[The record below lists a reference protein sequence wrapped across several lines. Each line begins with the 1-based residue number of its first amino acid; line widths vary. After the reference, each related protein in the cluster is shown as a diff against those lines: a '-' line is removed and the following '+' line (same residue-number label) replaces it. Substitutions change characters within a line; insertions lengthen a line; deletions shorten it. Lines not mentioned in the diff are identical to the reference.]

1 MTVGVRNVLV
11 AGLPPDV
18 PGWLARR
25 LPGATVEDQASPAD
39 AADAL
44 RTGDWALAVLDA
56 SWLEP
61 SVIQALE
68 AARGSGSAP
77 PVLLSSPADRR
88 GGGEAPP
95 VEVARVFVQP
105 LDREALVREAAE
117 RLGMGALASS
127 TVGASTAGASGLPA
141 AVTAVWLKY
150 RDQVLARVDVLE
162 AAALRL
168 MEGRLSRDERRE
180 AEREAHKLAGS
191 VGTFGFAEGSRL
203 AREAETMLAGPNP
216 PGQAEALRLADLAVA
231 LRRELTASPAPA
243 PPPPPLASQRTESTR
258 STDAPAED
266 GTGPAP
272 FASSRSAPS
281 SSGARRIAAAAAAE
295 EGPTLL
301 IVDEDRDTADRLAME
316 ASARGMRPVIAHG
329 QAEAR
334 AALSRTRPDAALL
347 DISVAGGMELLRAL
361 SDRFPPVPAVVF
373 TRSDAF
379 TDRVE
384 VARLG
389 GRGFLRK
396 PLAPARAIDAVEPML
411 RPDARRDAAVLAV
424 DDDAAVLDAVRF
436 ILEPHGIRVDTLSR
450 TDRFWEALEASAP
463 DVVLLDVDM
472 PGVNGLELCRVLRN
486 DPRWKSVPIVFL
498 TSRTDPTTVQEVFAA
513 GADDFVGKP
522 FVGPELGARIQNRL
536 ERVRMQRALAET
548 DALTGVPNRRGSEE
562 VLERFLRLA
571 AGQGDPLAI
580 GVVDLDCFKGVN
592 DRCGHAVG
600 DEVLARVA
608 RVLQKRFRAEDVVA
622 RWGGEEFVVGMYGM
636 DKSDGVQRLA
646 EALEVLRE
654 EPFTAPDGDTFGVTF
669 SAGVSEFATDG
680 RDLQSLYRAAD
691 AAMYAAKQAGRDR
704 VLPAGWTPAHGEGP
718 RTVDVLV
725 VEDDPAIAR
734 LLQHALE
741 TRGLRHEWVSSGE
754 RAAQLLTGPAPELR
768 ARVVLLDV
776 DLPGLDGLGVL
787 QLMARERMLER
798 TRVIML
804 TVRTHENEV
813 VRALEM
819 GAFDHVSKPFSV
831 PVLLQRI
838 RRALKV

>member
-1 MTVGVRNVLV
+1 MKNVLV
-11 AGLPPDV
+11 GGLPPDV

-25 LPGATVEDQASPAD
+25 LAGATVEDQPTPA
-39 AADAL
+39 AAAQAL
-44 RTGDWALAVLDA
+44 RAGGWSLAVLDA

-61 SVIQALE
+61 GVIRALE
-68 AARGSGSAP
+68 EARRSGSAP

-88 GGGEAPP
+88 GGEAPP

-117 RLGMGALASS
+117 RLGIGGAPAGGG
-127 TVGASTAGASGLPA
+127 GAAPAPGALPA
-141 AVTAVWLKY
+141 AVAAVWLKY
-150 RDQVLARVDVLE
+150 RDQVLGRVDVLE
-162 AAALRL
+162 SAALSLLEGKLDR
-168 MEGRLSRDERRE
+168 EGRRA

-203 AREAETMLAGPNP
+203 ARQAETMLAGPNP
-216 PGQAEALRLADLAVA
+216 PGQAEALLLADLAVA
-231 LRRELTASPAPA
+231 LRRELTAPAPSPAQPVPSA
-243 PPPPPLASQRTESTR
+243 
-258 STDAPAED
+258 APAE
-266 GTGPAP
+266 
-272 FASSRSAPS
+272 
-281 SSGARRIAAAAAAE
+281 AAEAAESMEAGRQGRGAAAAE
-295 EGPTLL
+295 STASPAEAEGPVLL

-316 ASARGMRPVIAHG
+316 ASARGFRPTVAHG
-329 QAEAR
+329 GPEAR
-334 AALSRTRPDAALL
+334 AALKHTQPDAALL
-347 DISVAGGMELLRAL
+347 DISVQGGMELLRAL

-396 PLAPARAIDAVEPML
+396 PLAPARAIDVVEPLL
-411 RPDARRDAAVLAV
+411 RSDAPRQAAVLAV
-424 DDDAAVLDAVRF
+424 DDDPAVLEAVRF
-436 ILEPHGIRVDTLSR
+436 VLEPHGVRVDTLGEPE
-450 TDRFWEALEASAP
+450 RFWEALEASAP

-472 PGVNGLELCRVLRN
+472 PRVNGLELCRVLRN
-486 DPRWKSVPIVFL
+486 DPRWKSVPVVFL

-522 FVGPELGARIQNRL
+522 FVGPELGARIHNRL

-548 DALTGVPNRRGSEE
+548 DVLTGVLNRRGSEE

-571 AGQGDPLAI
+571 AGQGDPLAV

-636 DKSDGVQRLA
+636 DKADGVQRLA
-646 EALEVLRE
+646 EALEVMRE
-654 EPFTAPDGDTFGVTF
+654 EPFTAPGGEPFRVTF

-680 RDLQSLYRAAD
+680 RDLQTLYRAAD
-691 AAMYAAKQAGRDR
+691 AAMYMAKQAGRDR
-704 VLPAGWTPAHGEGP
+704 VLPAGWTPEQAEGP

-754 RAAQLLTGPAPELR
+754 RAGALLTGAAPELR

-787 QLMARERMLER
+787 RLMARERMLER

-838 RRALKV
+838 RRALRT

>member
-25 LPGATVEDQASPAD
+25 LPGATVEEQASPAD
-39 AADAL
+39 TAEAL

-61 SVIQALE
+61 SVIEALE
-68 AARGSGSAP
+68 AGRESGSAP
-77 PVLLSSPADRR
+77 PVLLSAPADRR
-88 GGGEAPP
+88 GGDAPP
-95 VEVARVFVQP
+95 VEVVRVFVQP

-117 RLGMGALASS
+117 RLGIGGDAAASPAPSAAPAASGRGAA
-127 TVGASTAGASGLPA
+127 AGLPA

-162 AAALRL
+162 AAALRI
-168 MEGRLSRDERRE
+168 MEGRLDREGRRE

-203 AREAETMLAGPNP
+203 AREAETMLAGPHA
-216 PGQAEALRLADLAVA
+216 PGQGDALRLADLAVA
-231 LRRELTASPAPA
+231 LRRELTAPPSPAPA
-243 PPPPPLASQRTESTR
+243 SYVPAPPVDGAG
-258 STDAPAED
+258 APG
-266 GTGPAP
+266 GTGSPSA
-272 FASSRSAPS
+272 AGRSAASAPS
-281 SSGARRIAAAAAAE
+281 DGD
-295 EGPTLL
+295 GPTLL
-301 IVDEDRDTADRLAME
+301 IVDEDGDTAERLAME
-316 ASARGMRPVIAHG
+316 ASARGMNPVLARG
-329 QAEAR
+329 VEDAR
-334 AALSRTRPDAALL
+334 AALERTRPDAALL
-347 DISVAGGMELLRAL
+347 DISVPGGMELLRAL
-361 SDRFPPVPAVVF
+361 SLRFPPVPAVVF

-396 PLAPARAIDAVEPML
+396 PLAPARAVDAVEPLL
-411 RPDARRDAAVLAV
+411 RSDTRREAVVLAV
-424 DDDAAVLDAVRF
+424 DDDAAVLEAVRF
-436 ILEPHGIRVDTLSR
+436 VLEPHGVRVDTVND
-450 TDRFWEALEASAP
+450 TEAFWTALEASAP

-472 PGVNGLELCRVLRN
+472 PSVNGLELCRVLRN
-486 DPRWKSVPIVFL
+486 DPRWKSVPIIFL
-498 TSRTDPTTVQEVFAA
+498 TSRVDPSTVQEVFAA

-536 ERVRMQRALAET
+536 ERVRMQRSLAET
-548 DALTGVPNRRGSEE
+548 DALTGVLNRRGSEE

-571 AGQGDPLAI
+571 AGQGDPLAM
-580 GVVDLDCFKGVN
+580 GVVDIDSFKGVN

-608 RVLQKRFRAEDVVA
+608 RVLHKRFRAEDVVA

-646 EALEVLRE
+646 EALEVLRDE
-654 EPFTAPDGDTFGVTF
+654 AFTAPDGETFHVTF
-669 SAGVSEFATDG
+669 SAGVSEFDTDG

-691 AAMYAAKQAGRDR
+691 AAMYAAKEAGRDR
-704 VLPAGWTPAHGEGP
+704 VLPAGWTTAHGEGP

-754 RAAQLLTGPAPELR
+754 RAASLLTGAAPELR

-804 TVRTHENEV
+804 TVRTHEAEV

>member
-1 MTVGVRNVLV
+1 MKSVLV

-25 LPGATVEDQASPAD
+25 LPGVTVEDQPTPQA

-44 RTGDWALAVLDA
+44 RAGDWALVVMDA

-61 SVIQALE
+61 AVVQALE
-68 AARGSGSAP
+68 ESRGNGSAP
-77 PVLLSSPADRR
+77 PVVLSAPSDRR
-88 GGGEAPP
+88 GGEAPP
-95 VEVARVFVQP
+95 VEVVRVFVQP
-105 LDREALVREAAE
+105 LDREALVRDAAE
-117 RLGMGALASS
+117 RLGIGGDGNVAPTRLA
-127 TVGASTAGASGLPA
+127 TGGPGGLTS
-141 AVTAVWLKY
+141 AVAAVWLKY

-162 AAALRL
+162 SAALGL
-168 MEGRLSRDERRE
+168 LEGRLDRDDRRA

-203 AREAETMLAGPNP
+203 AREAETMLAGPTP

-231 LRRELTASPAPA
+231 IRRELTAPAPAPA
-243 PPPPPLASQRTESTR
+243 PPPPLSTGSTEPTLSTGSGR
-258 STDAPAED
+258 D
-266 GTGPAP
+266 GTVPTPSAARSP
-272 FASSRSAPS
+272 YQSRRLGEGG
-281 SSGARRIAAAAAAE
+281 GAE
-295 EGPTLL
+295 GEGPVLL
-301 IVDEDRDTADRLAME
+301 IVDEDRETADRLAME
-316 ASARGMRPVIAHG
+316 ASARGMRPVVAHG
-329 QAEAR
+329 GPAAR
-334 AALSRTRPDAALL
+334 AALRQTQPDAALL
-347 DISVAGGMELLRAL
+347 DISVTGGMELLRAL

-396 PLAPARAIDAVEPML
+396 PLAPGRAIDAVEPLL
-411 RPDARRDAAVLAV
+411 RPDAHLEAAVLAV
-424 DDDAAVLDAVRF
+424 DDDPAILEAVRF
-436 ILEPHGIRVDTLSR
+436 ILEPHGIRVDTVSEPE
-450 TDRFWEALEASAP
+450 RFWEALEASAP

-472 PGVNGLELCRVLRN
+472 PSVNGLELCRVLRN

-536 ERVRMQRALAET
+536 ERVRLQRTLAET
-548 DALTGVPNRRGSEE
+548 DPLTGVLNRRGSEE

-571 AGQGDPLAI
+571 AGQGDPLAV
-580 GVVDLDCFKGVN
+580 GVVDLDCFKGIN

-608 RVLQKRFRAEDVVA
+608 RVLQKRFRSQDVVA

-654 EPFTAPDGDTFGVTF
+654 EPFKEPDGETFGVTF
-669 SAGVSEFATDG
+669 SAGVSEFNADG
-680 RDLQSLYRAAD
+680 TDLQSLYRAAD
-691 AAMYAAKQAGRDR
+691 AAMYAAKEAGRDR

-734 LLQHALE
+734 LLLHALE

-754 RAAQLLTGPAPELR
+754 RAASLLTGPAPELR

-787 QLMARERMLER
+787 RLMARERMLER

-804 TVRTHENEV
+804 TVRTHEAEV

-838 RRALKV
+838 RRALRV

>member
-1 MTVGVRNVLV
+1 MKNVLV

-25 LPGATVEDQASPAD
+25 LPGVTVEDQPTPSA

-44 RTGDWALAVLDA
+44 RAGDWALVVMDA

-61 SVIQALE
+61 AVVRALE
-68 AARGSGSAP
+68 ESRGSGSAP
-77 PVLLSSPADRR
+77 PVVLSAPSDRR
-88 GGGEAPP
+88 GGEPPP
-95 VEVARVFVQP
+95 VEVVRVFVQP
-105 LDREALVREAAE
+105 LDREALVRDAAE
-117 RLGMGALASS
+117 RLGIGGDGNVVPTRLATGGA
-127 TVGASTAGASGLPA
+127 GGLSA
-141 AVTAVWLKY
+141 AVAAVWLKY

-162 AAALRL
+162 AAAIGLL
-168 MEGRLSRDERRE
+168 EGRLDRDGRRD

-203 AREAETMLAGPNP
+203 AREAETLLAGPSP
-216 PGQAEALRLADLAVA
+216 PGQTEALRLADLAVA
-231 LRRELTASPAPA
+231 IRRELTAPAPAPAPA
-243 PPPPPLASQRTESTR
+243 PPPPSSAEPAIST
-258 STDAPAED
+258 
-266 GTGPAP
+266 GTGRDGRDGNAP
-272 FASSRSAPS
+272 VSTASAPLPYQS
-281 SSGARRIAAAAAAE
+281 RRLIEGSGAE
-295 EGPTLL
+295 GEGPVLL
-301 IVDEDRDTADRLAME
+301 IVDEDRETADRLAME
-316 ASARGMRPVIAHG
+316 ASARGMRPAVAHG
-329 QAEAR
+329 GPEAH
-334 AALSRTRPDAALL
+334 AALRQTRPDAALL

-396 PLAPARAIDAVEPML
+396 PLAPARAIDAVEPLL
-411 RPDARRDAAVLAV
+411 RPDPRGEAAVLAV
-424 DDDAAVLDAVRF
+424 DDDPAVLEAVRF
-436 ILEPHGIRVDTLSR
+436 VLEPHGIRVDTL
-450 TDRFWEALEASAP
+450 TEPARFWEALEASAP

-472 PGVNGLELCRVLRN
+472 PAVNGLELCRVLRN
-486 DPRWKSVPIVFL
+486 DARWRSVPIVFL
-498 TSRTDPTTVQEVFAA
+498 TSRTDATTVQEVFAA

-536 ERVRMQRALAET
+536 ERVRLQRSLAET
-548 DALTGVPNRRGSEE
+548 DALTGVLNRRGSEE
-562 VLERFLRLA
+562 VLDRFLRLA
-571 AGQGDPLAI
+571 AGQGDPLAV
-580 GVVDLDCFKGVN
+580 GVVDLDCFKGIN

-608 RVLQKRFRAEDVVA
+608 RLLQKRFRSQDVVA

-654 EPFTAPDGDTFGVTF
+654 EPFKTPDGETFGVTF
-669 SAGVSEFATDG
+669 SAGVSEFSVDG
-680 RDLQSLYRAAD
+680 NDVQSLYRAAD
-691 AAMYAAKQAGRDR
+691 AAMYAAKEAGRDR
-704 VLPAGWTPAHGEGP
+704 VLPAGWTPAQGEGP

-754 RAAQLLTGPAPELR
+754 RAASLLTSPTPELR

-787 QLMARERMLER
+787 RLMARERMLER

-804 TVRTHENEV
+804 TVRTHEAEV

-838 RRALKV
+838 RRALKT

>member
-1 MTVGVRNVLV
+1 MKSVLV

-25 LPGATVEDQASPAD
+25 LPGVTVEDQPTPQA

-44 RTGDWALAVLDA
+44 RTGEWALVVMDA

-61 SVIQALE
+61 AVVQALE
-68 AARGSGSAP
+68 ASRGDGSGPPVVLSAP
-77 PVLLSSPADRR
+77 SDRR
-88 GGGEAPP
+88 GGEPPP
-95 VEVARVFVQP
+95 VEVVRVFVHP
-105 LDREALVREAAE
+105 LDREALVRDAAE
-117 RLGMGALASS
+117 RLGIGGDGNVAPTRLA
-127 TVGASTAGASGLPA
+127 TGGPGGLTS
-141 AVTAVWLKY
+141 AVAAVWLKY

-162 AAALRL
+162 SAALGL
-168 MEGRLSRDERRE
+168 LEGGLDRDGRRA

-203 AREAETMLAGPNP
+203 AREAETLLAGPTP

-231 LRRELTASPAPA
+231 IRRELTAPAPAPA
-243 PPPPPLASQRTESTR
+243 PPPPSSTEVTEPAISTGSGRDGNAS
-258 STDAPAED
+258 
-266 GTGPAP
+266 
-272 FASSRSAPS
+272 ASPRSAPPPYQS
-281 SSGARRIAAAAAAE
+281 RRLIERAGAE
-295 EGPTLL
+295 GEGPVLL

-316 ASARGMRPVIAHG
+316 ASARGMRPVVAHCG
-329 QAEAR
+329 REAR
-334 AALSRTRPDAALL
+334 AALKHTQPDAALL

-396 PLAPARAIDAVEPML
+396 PLAPGRAIDAVEPL
-411 RPDARRDAAVLAV
+411 LGPDARLEAAVLAV
-424 DDDAAVLDAVRF
+424 DDDPAVLEAVRF
-436 ILEPHGIRVDTLSR
+436 ILEPHGIRVDTLSEPE
-450 TDRFWEALEASAP
+450 RFWEALEASAP

-472 PGVNGLELCRVLRN
+472 PRVNGLELCRVLRN
-486 DPRWKSVPIVFL
+486 DPRWKSVPIIFL

-536 ERVRMQRALAET
+536 ERVRLQRALAET
-548 DALTGVPNRRGSEE
+548 DALTGVLNRRGSEA

-571 AGQGDPLAI
+571 AGQGDPLAV
-580 GVVDLDCFKGVN
+580 GVVDLDCFKGIN

-608 RVLQKRFRAEDVVA
+608 RVLQKRFRSQDVVS

-646 EALEVLRE
+646 EALEVLRD
-654 EPFTAPDGDTFGVTF
+654 EPFKAPDGETFGVTF
-669 SAGVSEFATDG
+669 SAGVSEFGADG
-680 RDLQSLYRAAD
+680 TDLQSLYRAAD
-691 AAMYAAKQAGRDR
+691 AAMYAAKEAGRDR
-704 VLPAGWTPAHGEGP
+704 VLPTGWTPAHGEGP

-754 RAAQLLTGPAPELR
+754 RAASLLTGPAPELR

-787 QLMARERMLER
+787 RLMARERMLER

-804 TVRTHENEV
+804 TVRTHEAEV
-813 VRALEM
+813 VRALEL

-838 RRALKV
+838 RRALRV

>member
-1 MTVGVRNVLV
+1 
-11 AGLPPDV
+11 
-18 PGWLARR
+18 
-25 LPGATVEDQASPAD
+25 
-39 AADAL
+39 
-44 RTGDWALAVLDA
+44 DA
-56 SWLEP
+56 SWLERP
-61 SVIQALE
+61 VLEALE
-68 AARGSGSAP
+68 EARGSGSAP
-77 PVLLSSPADRR
+77 PVVLSALADRR
-88 GGGEAPP
+88 GGGDPPP
-95 VEVARVFVQP
+95 VEVVRVFVQP
-105 LDREALVREAAE
+105 LDREALVRDAAE
-117 RLGMGALASS
+117 RLGIADGAADLPGPARTSAS
-127 TVGASTAGASGLPA
+127 ALPA

-162 AAALRL
+162 AAALEL
-168 MEGRLSRDERRE
+168 MEGRLDREGRRA

-203 AREAETMLAGPNP
+203 AREAETLLTGPTP
-216 PGQAEALRLADLAVA
+216 PGQADALRLADLAVA
-231 LRRELTASPAPA
+231 IRRELTASPAPA
-243 PPPPPLASQRTESTR
+243 RAPEPPRSDASADPERRE
-258 STDAPAED
+258 
-266 GTGPAP
+266 
-272 FASSRSAPS
+272 ASAGYPQPTPSGSAARRSAS
-281 SSGARRIAAAAAAE
+281 AAAAE
-295 EGPTLL
+295 GEGPVLL
-301 IVDEDRDTADRLAME
+301 IVDQDHETADRLAME
-316 ASARGMRPVIAHG
+316 ASARGMRPVVAHG
-329 QAEAR
+329 GTDAR
-334 AALSRTRPDAALL
+334 AALGRTMPDAALL
-347 DISVAGGMELLRAL
+347 DISVPGGMELLRAL
-361 SDRFPPVPAVVF
+361 SDRFPPIPAVVF

-396 PLAPARAIDAVEPML
+396 PLAPGRAIDAVEPL
-411 RPDARRDAAVLAV
+411 LKPHARREAAVLAV
-424 DDDAAVLDAVRF
+424 DDDPAVLEAVRF
-436 ILEPHGIRVDTLSR
+436 VLEPHGIRVDTLDQ
-450 TDRFWEALEASAP
+450 TARFWEALEASAP

-486 DPRWKSVPIVFL
+486 DPRWKSVPVVFL

-571 AGQGDPLAI
+571 AGQGDPLSI
-580 GVVDLDCFKGVN
+580 GVVDLDCFKSVN

-654 EPFTAPDGDTFGVTF
+654 EPFTGPDGDTFGVTF
-669 SAGVSEFATDG
+669 SAGVSEYATDG

-691 AAMYAAKQAGRDR
+691 AAMYAAKEAGRDR

-754 RAAQLLTGPAPELR
+754 RAASLLTGTSPELR

-787 QLMARERMLER
+787 RLMARERMLER

>member
-1 MTVGVRNVLV
+1 G
-11 AGLPPDV
+11 
-18 PGWLARR
+18 
-25 LPGATVEDQASPAD
+25 
-39 AADAL
+39 
-44 RTGDWALAVLDA
+44 
-56 SWLEP
+56 
-61 SVIQALE
+61 
-68 AARGSGSAP
+68 
-77 PVLLSSPADRR
+77 
-88 GGGEAPP
+88 
-95 VEVARVFVQP
+95 
-105 LDREALVREAAE
+105 
-117 RLGMGALASS
+117 
-127 TVGASTAGASGLPA
+127 AGALPA
-141 AVTAVWLKY
+141 AVAAVWLKY
-150 RDQVLARVDVLE
+150 RGQVLRRVDVLE
-162 AAALRL
+162 AAALAL
-168 MEGRLSRDERRE
+168 LEGKLDRDGRRE

-203 AREAETMLAGPNP
+203 AREAETLLAGPNP
-216 PGQAEALRLADLAVA
+216 PGQTEALRLADLAVA
-231 LRRELTASPAPA
+231 IRRELTADPPAAPAPA
-243 PPPPPLASQRTESTR
+243 PLRSAEPADAGASA
-258 STDAPAED
+258 TDRGSASPASRATAPARPE
-266 GTGPAP
+266 G
-272 FASSRSAPS
+272 
-281 SSGARRIAAAAAAE
+281 
-295 EGPTLL
+295 EGPVLL
-301 IVDEDRDTADRLAME
+301 IVDEDRETADRLAME
-316 ASARGMRPVIAHG
+316 ASARGMRPAVAHCG
-329 QAEAR
+329 SEAR
-334 AALSRTRPDAALL
+334 TMLARAEPGAALL

-361 SDRFPPVPAVVF
+361 SDRFPPIPAVVF

-396 PLAPARAIDAVEPML
+396 PLAPARAIDAVQPLL
-411 RPDARRDAAVLAV
+411 RPEPRGQAAVLAV
-424 DDDAAVLDAVRF
+424 DDDPAVLEAVRF
-436 ILEPHGIRVDTLSR
+436 VLEPHGIRVDTLNQPE
-450 TDRFWEALEASAP
+450 RFWEALESSAP

-472 PGVNGLELCRVLRN
+472 PRVNGLELCRVLRN
-486 DPRWKSVPIVFL
+486 DPRWKSVPVVFL

-522 FVGPELGARIQNRL
+522 FVGPELGARILNRL
-536 ERVRMQRALAET
+536 ERVRMQRSLAET

-571 AGQGDPLAI
+571 AAQGEPLAL
-580 GVVDLDCFKGVN
+580 GVVDLDCFKSVN

-608 RVLQKRFRAEDVVA
+608 RVLQKRFHAEDVVA

-636 DKSDGVQRLA
+636 DRADGVQRLA

-654 EPFTAPDGDTFGVTF
+654 EPFVAPDGETFSVTF
-669 SAGVSEFATDG
+669 SAGVAEFATDG
-680 RDLQSLYRAAD
+680 HDLQSLYRAAD
-691 AAMYAAKQAGRDR
+691 AAMYEAKQAGRDR
-704 VLPAGWTPAHGEGP
+704 VLPSGWTPGSGEGP

-754 RAAQLLTGPAPELR
+754 RASALLTGPSPELR

-787 QLMARERMLER
+787 RLMARERMLER

-804 TVRTHENEV
+804 TVRTHEAEV

-838 RRALKV
+838 RRALRV

>member
-1 MTVGVRNVLV
+1 MTGGVRNVLV

-25 LPGATVEDQASPAD
+25 LAGATVEDQASPAD
-39 AADAL
+39 AAEAL

-61 SVIQALE
+61 QVVQALE
-68 AARGSGSAP
+68 HARADGSAP
-77 PVLLSSPADRR
+77 PVLLSAPVDRGAD
-88 GGGEAPP
+88 APP

-117 RLGMGALASS
+117 RLGIAAATPAPAPAGTGGLA
-127 TVGASTAGASGLPA
+127 A
-141 AVTAVWLKY
+141 AVTAVWYKY

-162 AAALRL
+162 SAALSL
-168 MEGRLSRDERRE
+168 LEGRLDREGRRA

-191 VGTFGFAEGSRL
+191 VGTFGFAEASRL
-203 AREAETMLAGPNP
+203 SRDAETLLAGPNP
-216 PGQAEALRLADLAVA
+216 PGQADALRLADLAVA
-231 LRRELTASPAPA
+231 IRRELTAPA
-243 PPPPPLASQRTESTR
+243 PPAPGDDSAGGMEDASS
-258 STDAPAED
+258 APARS
-266 GTGPAP
+266 GR
-272 FASSRSAPS
+272 FAASAPRAGS
-281 SSGARRIAAAAAAE
+281 VSADG
-295 EGPTLL
+295 EGPVLL
-301 IVDEDRDTADRLAME
+301 IVDADRETADRLAME
-316 ASARGMRPVIAHG
+316 ASARGMRPAVAHAG
-329 QAEAR
+329 AEAR
-334 AALSRTRPDAALL
+334 AVLVKTQPDAALL
-347 DISVAGGMELLRAL
+347 DISVDGGMELLRAL
-361 SDRFPPVPAVVF
+361 SDRFPPVPAVIF

-396 PLAPARAIDAVEPML
+396 PLAPARAIDAVEPLL
-411 RPDARRDAAVLAV
+411 RADPRGEAGVLAV
-424 DDDAAVLDAVRF
+424 DDDPAVLEAVRF
-436 ILEPHGIRVDTLSR
+436 VLEPHGIRVDTL
-450 TDRFWEALEASAP
+450 DQPERFWEALEASAP

-472 PGVNGLELCRVLRN
+472 PRVNGLELCRVLRN
-486 DPRWKSVPIVFL
+486 DPRWKSVPVVFL
-498 TSRTDPTTVQEVFAA
+498 TSRTDPTTVQEVFSA

-536 ERVRMQRALAET
+536 ERVRLQRSLAET

-571 AGQGDPLAI
+571 AAQGEPLSIA
-580 GVVDLDCFKGVN
+580 VVDLDCFKAVN
-592 DRCGHAVG
+592 DRCGHAAG

-608 RVLQKRFRAEDVVA
+608 RVLQKRFWAEDVVA

-636 DKSDGVQRLA
+636 DKADGVQRLA

-654 EPFTAPDGDTFGVTF
+654 EPFTAPDGETFRVTF
-669 SAGVSEFATDG
+669 SAGVAEFAVDG

-691 AAMYAAKQAGRDR
+691 AAMYVAKQAGRDR
-704 VLPAGWTPAHGEGP
+704 VLPAGWKPGAGDGP

-754 RAAQLLTGPAPELR
+754 RASAILTGPTPELR

-787 QLMARERMLER
+787 RAMARERMLER

-838 RRALKV
+838 RRALRT

>member
-1 MTVGVRNVLV
+1 MKNVLV
-11 AGLPPDV
+11 GGLPPDV

-25 LPGATVEDQASPAD
+25 LPGATVEDQPSPRD
-39 AADAL
+39 VADAL
-44 RTGDWALAVLDA
+44 RAGGWSLAVLDA
-56 SWLEP
+56 VWLTPE
-61 SVIQALE
+61 VGRALE
-68 AARGSGSAP
+68 VARAAGGA
-77 PVLLSSPADRR
+77 PVLLLTATAEER
-88 GGGEAPP
+88 GAVDGAGA
-95 VEVARVFVQP
+95 ARVFVHP

-117 RLGMGALASS
+117 RLGMG
-127 TVGASTAGASGLPA
+127 GAAPAAASGLTS
-141 AVTAVWLKY
+141 AVAGVWARY

-162 AAALRL
+162 SAAMRL
-168 MEGRLSRDERRE
+168 LEGRLDREARRE

-203 AREAETMLAGPNP
+203 AREAETLLASPAA

-231 LRRELTASPAPA
+231 IRRELTAPPAAPAPA
-243 PPPPPLASQRTESTR
+243 R
-258 STDAPAED
+258 PAE
-266 GTGPAP
+266 
-272 FASSRSAPS
+272 SAPS
-281 SSGARRIAAAAAAE
+281 PSPVSSTPAGGAAPRPAE
-295 EGPTLL
+295 AEGPVLL
-301 IVDEDRDTADRLAME
+301 IVEGDRDTAERLAME
-316 ASARGMRPVIAHG
+316 ASARGMRPCVAHAIDDACAQVPG
-329 QAEAR
+329 A
-334 AALSRTRPDAALL
+334 DAALL
-347 DISVAGGMELLRAL
+347 DIAVPGGMELLRAL
-361 SDRFPPVPAVVF
+361 NDRFPPVPTIVF
-373 TRSDAF
+373 TRRDAF

-396 PLAPARAIDAVEPML
+396 PLAPARAIDAVEPLL
-411 RPDARRDAAVLAV
+411 RPREGREAAVLAV
-424 DDDAAVLDAVRF
+424 DDDPAVLEAVRF
-436 ILEPHGIRVDTLSR
+436 VLEPHGVRVDTLGQPE
-450 TDRFWEALEASAP
+450 RFWEALEASAP

-472 PGVNGLELCRVLRN
+472 PRVNGLELCRVLRN
-486 DPRWKSVPIVFL
+486 DPRWKSVPVVFL

-536 ERVRMQRALAET
+536 ERVRLQRSLAET

-571 AGQGDPLAI
+571 AGQGEPLAI
-580 GVVDLDCFKGVN
+580 GVVDLDAFKAVN

-636 DKSDGVQRLA
+636 DKADGVQRLA

-654 EPFTAPDGDTFGVTF
+654 ESFTAPGVEPFHVTF
-669 SAGVSEFATDG
+669 SAGVAEFATDG

-691 AAMYAAKQAGRDR
+691 AAMYAAKAAGRDR
-704 VLPAGWTPAHGEGP
+704 VLPAGWSPERGEGP

-741 TRGLRHEWVSSGE
+741 TRGLRHEWIANGQK
-754 RAAQLLTGPAPELR
+754 AAAALTGPAPELR

-787 QLMARERMLER
+787 RLLAAERMLER
-798 TRVIML
+798 TRVIVL
-804 TVRTHENEV
+804 TVRSHEQEV
-813 VRALEM
+813 VRALEL
-819 GAFDHVSKPFSV
+819 GAFDHVAKPFSV

-838 RRALKV
+838 RRALRV

>member
-1 MTVGVRNVLV
+1 MKSVLV
-11 AGLPPDV
+11 GGLPPDV

-25 LPGATVEDQASPAD
+25 LPGVTVEDQPTPAA

-44 RTGDWALAVLDA
+44 RGGDWSLVVMDA

-61 SVIQALE
+61 AVLQALE
-68 AARGSGSAP
+68 AGRESGSAP
-77 PVLLSSPADRR
+77 PVVLSAPSDRR
-88 GGGEAPP
+88 GADDEPPP
-95 VEVARVFVQP
+95 VEVVRVFVQP
-105 LDREALVREAAE
+105 LDREALVRDAAE
-117 RLGMGALASS
+117 RLGIGGDGNVAPTRPA
-127 TVGASTAGASGLPA
+127 TGGPGGLPA
-141 AVTAVWLKY
+141 AVAAVWLKY

-162 AAALRL
+162 SAALRL
-168 MEGRLSRDERRE
+168 LEGRLDRDGRRE

-203 AREAETMLAGPNP
+203 AREAETLLTGPNP

-231 LRRELTASPAPA
+231 IRRELTAPAPAPA
-243 PPPPPLASQRTESTR
+243 PPTPLPDRSGEAVGSFGSARDGGGLDGGRRTAS
-258 STDAPAED
+258 P
-266 GTGPAP
+266 
-272 FASSRSAPS
+272 
-281 SSGARRIAAAAAAE
+281 ARRFPVPAAVDG
-295 EGPTLL
+295 EGPMLL
-301 IVDEDRDTADRLAME
+301 IVDEDRDTAERLAME
-316 ASARGMRPVIAHG
+316 ASARGMRTTVVHG
-329 QAEAR
+329 GPGAV
-334 AALSRTRPDAALL
+334 AALRHARPDAALL

-396 PLAPARAIDAVEPML
+396 PLAPARAIDAVEPLL
-411 RPDARRDAAVLAV
+411 RPDHRGEAAVLAV
-424 DDDAAVLDAVRF
+424 DDDPAVLEAVRLV
-436 ILEPHGIRVDTLSR
+436 LEPHGIRVDTLDQ
-450 TDRFWEALEASAP
+450 TERFWDALEASAP

-472 PGVNGLELCRVLRN
+472 PSVNGLELCRVLRN

-498 TSRTDPTTVQEVFAA
+498 TSRSDPTTVQEVFAA
-513 GADDFVGKP
+513 GADDFVTKP

-548 DALTGVPNRRGSEE
+548 DALTGVLNRRGSEE

-571 AGQGDPLAI
+571 AGQGDPLAVA
-580 GVVDLDCFKGVN
+580 VVDLDCFKGIN

-608 RVLQKRFRAEDVVA
+608 RVLQKRFRSQDVVA

-636 DKSDGVQRLA
+636 DRSDGVQRLA

-654 EPFTAPDGDTFGVTF
+654 EEFTAPDGETFNVTF
-669 SAGVSEFATDG
+669 SAGVSEFPADG
-680 RDLQSLYRAAD
+680 RELLSLYRAAD
-691 AAMYAAKQAGRDR
+691 GAMYAAKDAGRDR

-734 LLQHALE
+734 LLLHALE

-754 RAAQLLTGPAPELR
+754 RAASLVTGPTPELR

-787 QLMARERMLER
+787 RLMARERMLER

-804 TVRTHENEV
+804 TVRTHEAEV

>member
-1 MTVGVRNVLV
+1 MKNVLV
-11 AGLPPDV
+11 GGLPPDV

-25 LPGATVEDQASPAD
+25 LAGATVEDQPSPRD
-39 AADAL
+39 VADAL
-44 RTGDWALAVLDA
+44 RGGGWSLAVLDA
-56 SWLEP
+56 VWLTPE
-61 SVIQALE
+61 VTDALE
-68 AARGSGSAP
+68 VARAAGDA
-77 PVLLSSPADRR
+77 PVLLLTATAEER
-88 GGGEAPP
+88 GALDGAGA
-95 VEVARVFVQP
+95 ARVFVHP

-117 RLGMGALASS
+117 RLGMGDA
-127 TVGASTAGASGLPA
+127 PA
-141 AVTAVWLKY
+141 AAGGGTSVLSSAVAGVWAKY

-162 AAALRL
+162 AAALGL
-168 MEGRLSRDERRE
+168 LEGRLDREGRRE

-203 AREAETMLAGPNP
+203 AREAETLLAGPAA

-231 LRRELTASPAPA
+231 LRRELTAPPASAAPA
-243 PPPPPLASQRTESTR
+243 R
-258 STDAPAED
+258 PAE
-266 GTGPAP
+266 
-272 FASSRSAPS
+272 SAPS
-281 SSGARRIAAAAAAE
+281 PSPVASAVRPGAAPRPEAE
-295 EGPTLL
+295 APVLL
-301 IVDEDRDTADRLAME
+301 IVEGDRDTAERLAME
-316 ASARGMRPVIAHG
+316 ASARGMRPCVAHSIDDG
-329 QAEAR
+329 CAQVAGA
-334 AALSRTRPDAALL
+334 DAALL
-347 DISVAGGMELLRAL
+347 DIAVPGGMELLRAL
-361 SDRFPPVPAVVF
+361 SDRFPAVPTIVF
-373 TRSDAF
+373 TRRDAF

-396 PLAPARAIDAVEPML
+396 PLAPARAIDAVEPLL
-411 RPDARRDAAVLAV
+411 RPAPSPQAAVLAV
-424 DDDAAVLDAVRF
+424 DDDPAVLDAVRF
-436 ILEPHGIRVDTLSR
+436 VLEPHGIRVDTLGAPE
-450 TDRFWEALEASAP
+450 RFWEALEASAP

-472 PGVNGLELCRVLRN
+472 PRVNGLELCRVLRN
-486 DPRWKSVPIVFL
+486 DPRWKSVPVVFL

-536 ERVRMQRALAET
+536 ERVRLQRSLAET

-571 AGQGDPLAI
+571 AGQGEPLAV
-580 GVVDLDCFKGVN
+580 GVVDLDCFKAVN

-654 EPFTAPDGDTFGVTF
+654 EPFQAPDGEPFHVTF
-669 SAGVSEFATDG
+669 SAGVAEYAADG
-680 RDLQSLYRAAD
+680 HDLQSLYRAAD
-691 AAMYAAKQAGRDR
+691 AAMYAAKEAGRDR
-704 VLPAGWTPAHGEGP
+704 VLPTGWSPEHGEGP

-741 TRGLRHEWVSSGE
+741 TRGLRHEWIANGQK
-754 RAAQLLTGPAPELR
+754 AAAMLTGPSPELR

-787 QLMARERMLER
+787 RLLAAERMLER
-798 TRVIML
+798 TRVIVL
-804 TVRTHENEV
+804 TVRSHEAEV
-813 VRALEM
+813 VRALEL
-819 GAFDHVSKPFSV
+819 GAFDHVAKPFSV

-838 RRALKV
+838 RRALRV

>member
-1 MTVGVRNVLV
+1 MKNVLV
-11 AGLPPDV
+11 GGLPPDV

-25 LPGATVEDQASPAD
+25 LAGATVEDQPSPRD
-39 AADAL
+39 MADAL
-44 RTGDWALAVLDA
+44 RGGGWALAVLDA
-56 SWLEP
+56 VWLTAE
-61 SVIQALE
+61 VADALE
-68 AARGSGSAP
+68 VARAGGDAP
-77 PVLLSSPADRR
+77 PLLLTATAEER
-88 GGGEAPP
+88 GALDGAGA
-95 VEVARVFVQP
+95 ARVFVHP

-117 RLGMGALASS
+117 RLGIGAAPAAAGG
-127 TVGASTAGASGLPA
+127 GASALSSAVAG
-141 AVTAVWLKY
+141 VWAKY

-162 AAALRL
+162 AAALGL
-168 MEGRLSRDERRE
+168 LEGRLDRDGRRE

-203 AREAETMLAGPNP
+203 AREAETLLAGPAA

-231 LRRELTASPAPA
+231 LRRELASSPAAPMPARPAESAPA
-243 PPPPPLASQRTESTR
+243 PSPVPSDVR
-258 STDAPAED
+258 PAA
-266 GTGPAP
+266 GPAP
-272 FASSRSAPS
+272 RPEAEAPL
-281 SSGARRIAAAAAAE
+281 
-295 EGPTLL
+295 LL
-301 IVDEDRDTADRLAME
+301 IVDGDRDTAERLAME
-316 ASARGMRPVIAHG
+316 ASARGMRPCVAHTIDDG
-329 QAEAR
+329 CAQVPDA
-334 AALSRTRPDAALL
+334 DAALL
-347 DISVAGGMELLRAL
+347 DIAVPGGMELLRAL
-361 SDRFPPVPAVVF
+361 TDRFPPVPTIVF
-373 TRSDAF
+373 TRRDAF

-396 PLAPARAIDAVEPML
+396 PLAPARAIDAVEPLL
-411 RPDARRDAAVLAV
+411 RPAATPQAAVLAV
-424 DDDAAVLDAVRF
+424 DDDPAVLEAVRF
-436 ILEPHGIRVDTLSR
+436 VLEPHGIRVDTLVAPE
-450 TDRFWEALEASAP
+450 RFWEALEASAP

-472 PGVNGLELCRVLRN
+472 PRVNGLELCRVLRN
-486 DPRWKSVPIVFL
+486 DPRWQSVPVVFL

-536 ERVRMQRALAET
+536 ERVRLQRSLAET

-571 AGQGDPLAI
+571 AGQGEPLSV
-580 GVVDLDCFKGVN
+580 GVVDLDSFKAVN

-636 DKSDGVQRLA
+636 DKADGVQRLA

-654 EPFTAPDGDTFGVTF
+654 ETFTPPQGEPFHVTF
-669 SAGVSEFATDG
+669 SAGVAEYAADG
-680 RDLQSLYRAAD
+680 HDLQSLYRAAD
-691 AAMYAAKQAGRDR
+691 AAMYAAKEAGRDR
-704 VLPAGWTPAHGEGP
+704 VLPAGWSPERGEGP

-741 TRGLRHEWVSSGE
+741 TRGLRHEWIANGQK
-754 RAAQLLTGPAPELR
+754 AAAALTGPSPELR

-787 QLMARERMLER
+787 RLLAAERMLER
-798 TRVIML
+798 TRVIVL
-804 TVRTHENEV
+804 TVRSHEAEV
-813 VRALEM
+813 VRALEL
-819 GAFDHVSKPFSV
+819 GAFDHVAKPFSV

-838 RRALKV
+838 RRALRV

>member
-1 MTVGVRNVLV
+1 MESAEP
-11 AGLPPDV
+11 AGSGGLDG
-18 PGWLARR
+18 PGGQAGPESRRSTSTARR
-25 LPGATVEDQASPAD
+25 
-39 AADAL
+39 
-44 RTGDWALAVLDA
+44 
-56 SWLEP
+56 
-61 SVIQALE
+61 
-68 AARGSGSAP
+68 
-77 PVLLSSPADRR
+77 
-88 GGGEAPP
+88 
-95 VEVARVFVQP
+95 F
-105 LDREALVREAAE
+105 
-117 RLGMGALASS
+117 
-127 TVGASTAGASGLPA
+127 
-141 AVTAVWLKY
+141 
-150 RDQVLARVDVLE
+150 
-162 AAALRL
+162 
-168 MEGRLSRDERRE
+168 
-180 AEREAHKLAGS
+180 
-191 VGTFGFAEGSRL
+191 
-203 AREAETMLAGPNP
+203 
-216 PGQAEALRLADLAVA
+216 
-231 LRRELTASPAPA
+231 
-243 PPPPPLASQRTESTR
+243 
-258 STDAPAED
+258 
-266 GTGPAP
+266 
-272 FASSRSAPS
+272 
-281 SSGARRIAAAAAAE
+281 AAAAPVE
-295 EGPTLL
+295 GEGPTLL

-316 ASARGMRPVIAHG
+316 ASARGMRTVVAHG
-329 QAEAR
+329 APDALAAMSR
-334 AALSRTRPDAALL
+334 ARPDAALL

-396 PLAPARAIDAVEPML
+396 PLAPARAIDALEPLL
-411 RPDARRDAAVLAV
+411 RPDARGQAAVLAV
-424 DDDAAVLDAVRF
+424 DDDPTVLEAVRF
-436 ILEPHGIRVDTLSR
+436 VLEPHGIRVDTLDQ
-450 TDRFWEALEASAP
+450 TERFWEALEASAP

-472 PGVNGLELCRVLRN
+472 PAVNGLELCRVLRN
-486 DPRWKSVPIVFL
+486 DPRWKSVPIIFL

-548 DALTGVPNRRGSEE
+548 DALTGVLNRRGSEE

-571 AGQGDPLAI
+571 AGQGDPLAVGI
-580 GVVDLDCFKGVN
+580 VDLDCFKGVN

-608 RVLQKRFRAEDVVA
+608 RVLQKRFRSQDVVA

-636 DKSDGVQRLA
+636 DRSDGVQRLA

-654 EPFTAPDGDTFGVTF
+654 EQFTGPDGETFSVTF
-669 SAGVSEFATDG
+669 SAGVSEFAADG

-691 AAMYAAKQAGRDR
+691 GAMYAAKAAGRDR

-754 RAAQLLTGPAPELR
+754 RAAALLTSPTPELR

-787 QLMARERMLER
+787 RLMARERMLER

-804 TVRTHENEV
+804 TVRTHEAEV